1 MNPVPPMNRA
11 ATHQPEISLVNQRG
25 TLQSVIAAPFGQT
38 PSRQAT
44 QFFVDEGNQRLPRPS
59 FPLAPSRE
67 QRSDLVGRTGTQN
80 NNLRRYPGP
89 VRRKRY
95 LGFVRKS
102 MHSGHL
108 AGASNSRRTVGDA
121 ESIWVSSSSCAG
133 IDIGKRFLVCC
144 VMTGAAHEEARS
156 ETRGEWPGGFASHPL
171 PC

>member
-38 PSRQAT
+38 PSRHAT
-44 QFFVDEGNQRLPRPS
+44 QFFVDEGNQRFPRPS

-108 AGASNSRRTVGDA
+108 AAIPQSA
-121 ESIWVSSSSCAG
+121 LFPSS
-133 IDIGKRFLVCC
+133 
-144 VMTGAAHEEARS
+144 T
-156 ETRGEWPGGFASHPL
+156 PL
-171 PC
+171 I

>member
-1 MNPVPPMNRA
+1 MNRA

-38 PSRQAT
+38 PSRHAT

-67 QRSDLVGRTGTQN
+67 QRSDLVGRTGMQN

-108 AGASNSRRTVGDA
+108 GSFPSQHKLKRQVLHPKSSTADVKRQSSQFLRSIRIAPHSVKDQGSSLRRTA
-121 ESIWVSSSSCAG
+121 
-133 IDIGKRFLVCC
+133 F
-144 VMTGAAHEEARS
+144 
-156 ETRGEWPGGFASHPL
+156 
-171 PC
+171 